1 MSHDMVIHDLRQPSG
16 SPPRDGAC
24 TPFRGREPGGAGE
37 GPWPVAGRPL
47 PRSPHAHRAS
57 PRAGAGSQHVLTA
70 RGPLGR
76 GTPARRRLCPL
87 PALLTRVRLLG
98 ETDAAH
104 NKQTDASAIEG
115 AGQRRPLSPR
125 MAVLP
130 SSSEKQGYPSADRN
144 RVTNSNMG
152 AVLIDDRKTW

>member
-1 MSHDMVIHDLRQPSG
+1 MAPA
-16 SPPRDGAC
+16 PR
-24 TPFRGREPGGAGE
+24 FAGE
-37 GPWPVAGRPL
+37 NPGERAKAPGRWPAGRFL
-47 PRSPHAHRAS
+47 AHLTLTAR
-57 PRAGAGSQHVLTA
+57 PRAQAQAASTSGTA